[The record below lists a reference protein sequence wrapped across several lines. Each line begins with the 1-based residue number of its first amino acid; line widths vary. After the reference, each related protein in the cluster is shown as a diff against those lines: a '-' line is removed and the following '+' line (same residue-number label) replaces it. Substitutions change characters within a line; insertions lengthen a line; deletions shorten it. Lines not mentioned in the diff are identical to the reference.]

1 MNTDNNNNLNE
12 QEIKKIAFII
22 YVVVLILIFLF
33 PPMNIE
39 ESKNYVRFIGW
50 NFISYLGES
59 TKINIPYLLV
69 EMGMATLVY
78 IFFLFSQKK

>member
-1 MNTDNNNNLNE
+1 MNNNDNFNLND
-12 QEIKKIAFII
+12 QEVKKIALVV

-50 NFISYLGES
+50 NFISGLGGE
-59 TKINIPYLLV
+59 TKIDIPYLLV

-78 IFFLFSQKK
+78 IFFLISQKK

>member
-1 MNTDNNNNLNE
+1 MNNDNNNTNNK
-12 QEIKKIAFII
+12 EIIKDAFII

-50 NFISYLGES
+50 NFISMLGGEI
-59 TKINIPYLLV
+59 KIDIPYLLV
-69 EMGMATLVY
+69 EVGMATLVY
-78 IFFLFSQKK
+78 IFFLISQKK

>member
-12 QEIKKIAFII
+12 QEIKKTAFII
-22 YVVVLILIFLF
+22 YVVVLILIFIF

-50 NFISYLGES
+50 NFISGLGGE
-59 TKINIPYLLV
+59 TKIDIPYLLV
-69 EMGMATLVY
+69 EIGMATLVY
-78 IFFLFSQKK
+78 IFFIFSQKK

>member
-1 MNTDNNNNLNE
+1 MSNDNNNLNNKE
-12 QEIKKIAFII
+12 TIKDAFII

-50 NFISYLGES
+50 NFISMLGGEI
-59 TKINIPYLLV
+59 KIDIPYLLV
-69 EMGMATLVY
+69 EVGMATLVY
-78 IFFLFSQKK
+78 IFFLISQKK

>member
-1 MNTDNNNNLNE
+1 MSNDNNNLNNKE
-12 QEIKKIAFII
+12 TIKDAFII

-50 NFISYLGES
+50 NFISGLGGE
-59 TKINIPYLLV
+59 TKIDIPYLLV
-69 EMGMATLVY
+69 EVGMATLVY
-78 IFFLFSQKK
+78 IFFLISQKNS

>member
-12 QEIKKIAFII
+12 QEIKKTAFII
-22 YVVVLILIFLF
+22 YAVVLILIFIF

-50 NFISYLGES
+50 NFISMLGGE
-59 TKINIPYLLV
+59 TKIDIPYLLV

>member
-1 MNTDNNNNLNE
+1 MNNDNNNLNNKE
-12 QEIKKIAFII
+12 TIKDAFII
-22 YVVVLILIFLF
+22 YVVVLILIFIF

-50 NFISYLGES
+50 NFISMLGGE
-59 TKINIPYLLV
+59 TKIDIPYLLV

>member
-12 QEIKKIAFII
+12 QEIKKTAFII
-22 YVVVLILIFLF
+22 YAVVLILIFLF

-50 NFISYLGES
+50 NFISGLGGE
-59 TKINIPYLLV
+59 TKIDIPYLLV
-69 EMGMATLVY
+69 EIGMATLVY
-78 IFFLFSQKK
+78 IFFIFSQKK

>member
-1 MNTDNNNNLNE
+1 MSNDNNNTNNK
-12 QEIKKIAFII
+12 EIIKDAFII

-50 NFISYLGES
+50 NFISMLGGEI
-59 TKINIPYLLV
+59 KIDIPYLLV
-69 EMGMATLVY
+69 EVGMATLVY
-78 IFFLFSQKK
+78 IFFLISQKK